1 VTARPEPESLID
13 RELPDLALPSTDGG
27 LYRMRGN
34 VGRGPQVLFF
44 YIRNGT
50 PG

>member
-1 VTARPEPESLID
+1 MTTRERPEQLLD
-13 RELPDLALPSTDGG
+13 RALPDLALPSTDGG
-27 LYRMRGN
+27 IYRLRGN

>member
-1 VTARPEPESLID
+1 MSPRARPEQLLD
-13 RELPDLALPSTDGG
+13 QELPDLALPSTEGG
-27 LYRMRGN
+27 VYRLRGN
-34 VGRGPQVLFF
+34 IGRGPQVLFF

>member
-1 VTARPEPESLID
+1 MEPPLGHLVGLP
-13 RELPDLALPSTDGG
+13 LPDLALPGPSGEPVRLRDH
-27 LYRMRGN
+27 
-34 VGRGPQVLFF
+34 VGRGAQVLFF